1 MRNRRYK
8 TIDRIRFYRK
18 GFSLIDTVAGMLIL
32 FIIVMGGLSY
42 RYVSAANIQKSQQHL
57 SAADLTTTFL
67 ETWQG
72 VGGSDTFDPETTFA
86 SVLTISNGNGENA
99 PNGYTLLG
107 KYSVMEENIPY
118 EVTLSWSDVSASL
131 RALNVIVT
139 WSYVNVCP
147 LQRCDYQR

>member
-32 FIIVMGGLSY
+32 FIIVMGSLSY

-86 SVLTISNGNGENA
+86 SVLTISNGNSENA
-99 PNGYTLLG
+99 PSGYTLLG

-139 WSYVNVCP
+139 WSSVNVCP